1 MMDHISA
8 QVQAERDK
16 YESMLTRVLWLIDH
30 AGTTTAE
37 FAETRQEIRDL
48 IRETLHYDD

>member
-1 MMDHISA
+1 MDHISA
-8 QVQAERDK
+8 QVQVERDD
-16 YESMLTRVLWLIDH
+16 YEATLKAILWIVNH

-37 FAETRQEIRDL
+37 FAETRQEIREL